1 MGEAGCD
8 TGGLTRKIFQLFASA
23 TASDYLEET
32 GRFKHNTAIL
42 QLYFTYQSIP
52 YPSWLY
58 FISQFIYM

>member
-32 GRFKHNTAIL
+32 GCFKHNTAIL
-42 QLYFTYQSIP
+42 QVSFTDQSIP